1 MARWARETRIPSP
14 TSVADRPAPPEP
26 GGRKGAPPRD
36 SFRNAVDPPGGRE
49 LEIERCEL
57 LVGIAR
63 DCAHEQTALPLFS
76 LGDLASPE
84 LPIVLALGDGV
95 AVREGV
101 GEL

>member
-1 MARWARETRIPSP
+1 MARWAPETRVPAP
-14 TSVADRPAPPEP
+14 TSVGDRPAPPEP
-26 GGRKGAPPRD
+26 GGRKGPAPRD
-36 SFRNAVDPPGGRE
+36 SFRNAVHPPGGRE

-57 LVGIAR
+57 LVGIAC

-76 LGDLASPE
+76 LRDLVGPE